1 MDSLL
6 CVRRCIKHF
15 THFIVYNAP
24 ASLWVA
30 IGIPTVAEKVEPEKL
45 PRITHLLSSGT
56 AQVADHVQWH
66 TVDLCVV
73 YMPAHRPLPDRSNPI
88 HCSDHPLEHRI
99 SCALV
104 ICFKPGLPN
113 FLWDRAWSH
122 TSFVLPYIMRP
133 KIRLVSLQPWD
144 ISRTSFPCF
153 CPRDKRRSDNSA
165 GWFYTTIFYSEI
177 LPSMCT

>member
-56 AQVADHVQWH
+56 AQVADHLQWH

-104 ICFKPGLPN
+104 ICFKPGLPKFVRQGLITY
-113 FLWDRAWSH
+113 FLRAPLHHKAQNQACQPPTLGHLEDFISLL
-122 TSFVLPYIMRP
+122 LP
-133 KIRLVSLQPWD
+133 
-144 ISRTSFPCF
+144 
-153 CPRDKRRSDNSA
+153 PR
-165 GWFYTTIFYSEI
+165 
-177 LPSMCT
+177 